1 MRLELYLV
9 AAGIIGITLFRVHSH
24 FNERYNG
31 QHFYEQKVALM
42 QNKID
47 QADLEK
53 ALVEKQQ
60 FDYQQSV
67 AMQLPDLIKKDS
79 YNARNIASVI
89 NAEPGKLAFDQ
100 VPEKLSQAKNFFNI
114 GKFDEVETLLEEI
127 YKNKPEHPLAP
138 ESVFLLMEAKHF
150 LGKREEAADIIQ
162 NMVRL
167 YPESYLTGYAL
178 LRLAEYFVQE
188 GDEDR
193 AKYLYKFIGEKFSYD
208 EQLVKSSVINV
219 KRLDDDTL

>member
-9 AAGIIGITLFRVHSH
+9 AAGIIGIMLFRVHSH
-24 FNERYNG
+24 FNERYSG
-31 QHFYEQKVALM
+31 QHFYEKKMAMM

-47 QADLEK
+47 QAGLEK

-60 FDYQQSV
+60 FDYQQSL
-67 AMQLPDLIKKDS
+67 AMQLPELIKKDS

-89 NAEPGKLAFDQ
+89 NTEPGKLSFDK
-100 VPEKLSQAKNFFNI
+100 VPESLATAKNFFNL
-114 GKFDEVETLLEEI
+114 GKFEDVEDVLQDI

-138 ESVFLLMEAKHF
+138 EAVFLLMEAKHF
-150 LGKREEAADIIQ
+150 LGKREEASDIIQ

-193 AKYLYKFIGEKFSYD
+193 ARYLYRFIGEKFNYD
-208 EQLVKSSVINV
+208 EQLVKSAAINV